1 VSPRIHLVV
10 NADDLGY
17 SGGVTRGI
25 FEAHDNGI
33 VTSASLMVRRAAAEA
48 AAAGAGQRP
57 RLGVGLH
64 VDLGDW
70 RHEAGGWR
78 RYGATVDEADE
89 AAVAAEVQDQ
99 IERFRELMGGG
110 PTHLDSHHHVHLR
123 EPLRTILAGLAWE
136 LGLPLRHT
144 SEASYCGEFYGQTE
158 EGRPLPGALRPEG
171 LAALLRRL
179 PDGPHELCV
188 HPGYGYGLTTSS
200 YADERELEL
209 RALSDPRLWAVLAEE
224 RIELVTFSELRERL
238 AA

>member
-1 VSPRIHLVV
+1 MSPRIHLVV

-17 SGGVTRGI
+17 SGGINRGI

-33 VTSASLMVRRAAAEA
+33 VTSTSLMVRRAAADA
-48 AAAGAGQRP
+48 AAAGARQRP

-70 RHEAGGWR
+70 QREAGGWR
-78 RYGATVDEADE
+78 RSAATVDDADQ
-89 AAVAAEVQDQ
+89 AAVAAEVQGQ
-99 IERFRELMGGG
+99 LVRFHELMGSG
-110 PTHLDSHHHVHLR
+110 PTHLDSHHHVHRR
-123 EPLRTILAGLAWE
+123 EPLRTILEGLAWE

-144 SEASYCGEFYGQTE
+144 SEASYCGEFHGRTD
-158 EGRPLPGALRPEG
+158 EGRPLLGALRPEG

-179 PDGPHELCV
+179 PDGAHELCC

-209 RALSDPRLWAVLAEE
+209 RALCDPRLWPVLAEE